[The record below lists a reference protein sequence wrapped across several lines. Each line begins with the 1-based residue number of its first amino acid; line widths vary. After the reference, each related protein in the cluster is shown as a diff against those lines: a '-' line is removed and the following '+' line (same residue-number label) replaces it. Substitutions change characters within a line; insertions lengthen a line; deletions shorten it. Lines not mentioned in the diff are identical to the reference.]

1 MEKANTDTTYCTN
14 EKCNKC
20 WRHISKYKFD
30 DNENYWFMEC
40 CEEMEKKS

>member
-1 MEKANTDTTYCTN
+1 MELQKANTDTTYCTN

-30 DNENYWFMEC
+30 DKNYWFMEC
-40 CEEMEKKS
+40 CEEMEE